1 MNQGSEEMDFSI
13 IVSEDRIKKAYEDG
27 EFSNLPGLGK
37 PLKPDELSAVP
48 QELRMA
54 YRLMKNAGYS
64 PEEGVLRQEVLTIE
78 DLISKCHDD
87 SEREQLKNQLSQK
100 LFEYNKMMSK
110 RGVKTNS
117 ALFKNYEHQIE
128 QKLLSK
134 K

>member
-1 MNQGSEEMDFSI
+1 MDFSM

-37 PLKPDELSAVP
+37 PLQLDDLSAVP

-54 YRLMKNAGYS
+54 YQMLKNAGYS
-64 PEEGVLRQEVLTIE
+64 PEEGALRQEVLTIE
-78 DLISKCHDD
+78 DLIKKCQDH

-100 LFEYNKMMSK
+100 LFEYNRMMAK
-110 RGVKTNS
+110 RGIKTNS
-117 ALFKNYEHQIE
+117 ALFKNYEHKIE
-128 QKLLSK
+128 KRLFK